1 MGNPVLQLGNSAN
14 WQQLYST
21 SVNAVSLGA
30 GSVLFAPIETILVPI
45 LIESHIIAVSVTS
58 ANAKDTWY
66 FGGLISQKINLG
78 LTVGGLPDS
87 DGVQKSKLYLN
98 RLTLLILPKLT
109 SSYAVEVEIPKWF
122 RQVSLII
129 WQYIG
134 IETDTTEDII
144 QSVKN
149 DLQSIESKIDALS

>member
-1 MGNPVLQLGNSAN
+1 MGNLVLQLGNSAN

-30 GSVLFAPIETILVPI
+30 GSAFAPIGTILVPI
-45 LIESHIIAVSVTS
+45 LIESHIIAVSVTC

-98 RLTLLILPKLT
+98 GLTLLILPKLT
-109 SSYAVEVEIPKWF
+109 SSYAVEVEVPQWF

-129 WQYIG
+129 WQYVGTIS
-134 IETDTTEDII
+134 DTTEDLI
-144 QSVKN
+144 
-149 DLQSIESKIDALS
+149 

>member
-14 WQQLYST
+14 WEQLYST

-30 GSVLFAPIETILVPI
+30 GSAFAPIPKITVPV
-45 LIESHIIAVSVTS
+45 LISSHIIVVSVTS
-58 ANAKDTWY
+58 SAAKDSWY

-98 RLTLLILPKLT
+98 RLTLLIFPRLT
-109 SSYAVEVEIPKWF
+109 SSYSVEFEIPKWF
-122 RQVSLII
+122 RQVSII
-129 WQYIG
+129 LWQYIG
-134 IETDTTEDII
+134 QVEDSTELMLLSL
-144 QSVKN
+144 QN
-149 DLQSIESKIDALS
+149 DLSRIESKIDSISI